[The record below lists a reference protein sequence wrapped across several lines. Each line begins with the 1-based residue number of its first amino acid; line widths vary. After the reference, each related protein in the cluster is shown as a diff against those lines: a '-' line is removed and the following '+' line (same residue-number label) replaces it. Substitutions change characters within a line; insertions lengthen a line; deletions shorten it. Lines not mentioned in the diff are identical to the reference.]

1 MLLGMRRTGLRRR
14 DCVLCVVEVIMGE
27 RVCTILPACMA
38 QSGARWH
45 RVDQSMAVQAYYE
58 LTLVEHHIGIT
69 IHASAGH
76 SEPYIVIR
84 EASLFVL

>member
-1 MLLGMRRTGLRRR
+1 
-14 DCVLCVVEVIMGE
+14 
-27 RVCTILPACMA
+27 
-38 QSGARWH
+38 
-45 RVDQSMAVQAYYE
+45 MAVQAYYE